1 MQGSTPVECEV
12 LNVIQ
17 GAGIWPDCDD
27 KTQLLQAIET
37 LISGGGSS
45 GGSVPVATIL
55 PFAGSVAPE
64 GFMICDGAE
73 LLAADYADLFTAI
86 GTTYGVGQ
94 AAGSFK
100 LPDLRGRA
108 PIGAGQGDGLTD
120 RVIGTVGGE
129 ETHQLSI
136 DEMPY
141 HEHAWENSFY
151 SLVRVSGSGGES
163 IGSGS
168 EEYSNLRST
177 GSFQGGDQPHNNM
190 QPFLAVNY
198 IIKV

>member
-73 LLAADYADLFTAI
+73 LLAAEYADLFTAI

-94 AAGSFK
+94 AADSFK

-108 PIGAGQGDGLTD
+108 AIGAGQGDGLTD
-120 RVIGTVGGE
+120 RVIGSAEGE
-129 ETHQLSI
+129 ETHQLTV
-136 DEMPY
+136 DEMPA
-141 HEHAWENSFY
+141 HAGHIDAA
-151 SLVRVSGSGGES
+151 VGQSGDNA
-163 IGSGS
+163 GSSSSWNGVV
-168 EEYSNLRST
+168 E
-177 GSFQGGDQPHNNM
+177 GGDQPHNNM

>member
-1 MQGSTPVECEV
+1 
-12 LNVIQ
+12 
-17 GAGIWPDCDD
+17 
-27 KTQLLQAIET
+27 
-37 LISGGGSS
+37 
-45 GGSVPVATIL
+45 
-55 PFAGSVAPE
+55 
-64 GFMICDGAE
+64 MICDGAE
-73 LLAADYADLFTAI
+73 LLAAEYADLFTAI

-120 RVIGTVGGE
+120 RVIGAAGGE
-129 ETHQLSI
+129 ETHQLTI

-151 SLVRVSGSGGES
+151 SLVRVSGSGGEG

-168 EEYSNLRST
+168 EDYSNLRST

-190 QPFLAVNY
+190 QPFLVVNY

>member
-27 KTQLLQAIET
+27 KTQLFQAIEA
-37 LISGGGSS
+37 LIEGGGSS
-45 GGSVPVATIL
+45 VGGSVPVATIL

-73 LLAADYADLFTAI
+73 LLGADYADLFTAI
-86 GTTYGVGQ
+86 GTIYGVGQ

-120 RVIGTVGGE
+120 RVIGAVDGQ
-129 ETHQLSI
+129 ETHQLTV
-136 DEMPY
+136 DEMPS
-141 HEHAWENSFY
+141 HTHGVAAVNTI
-151 SLVRVSGSGGES
+151 SGGGGAPRPMANGA
-163 IGSGS
+163 IQ
-168 EEYSNLRST
+168 ST
-177 GSFQGGDQPHNNM
+177 ATGGDQPHNNM
-190 QPFLAVNY
+190 QPYLVVNY

>member
-1 MQGSTPVECEV
+1 MQCLSPVESEV
-12 LNVIQ
+12 LNVVLAAEIV
-17 GAGIWPDCDD
+17 PDRMDD
-27 KTQLLQAIET
+27 TQLLQALET
-37 LISGGGSS
+37 LFGGGSS
-45 GGSVPVATIL
+45 GGGAVPVATIL
-55 PFAGSVAPE
+55 SFAGSLAPE

-120 RVIGTVGGE
+120 RVIGAAGGE
-129 ETHQLSI
+129 ETHQLTV
-136 DEMPY
+136 DEMPNHTHQY
-141 HEHAWENSFY
+141 GAPHLQTY
-151 SLVRVSGSGGES
+151 GM
-163 IGSGS
+163 
-168 EEYSNLRST
+168 
-177 GSFQGGDQPHNNM
+177 GSFAERGLNPTSQEWYSVSDAGGDQPHNNM
-190 QPFLAVNY
+190 QPFLVVNY